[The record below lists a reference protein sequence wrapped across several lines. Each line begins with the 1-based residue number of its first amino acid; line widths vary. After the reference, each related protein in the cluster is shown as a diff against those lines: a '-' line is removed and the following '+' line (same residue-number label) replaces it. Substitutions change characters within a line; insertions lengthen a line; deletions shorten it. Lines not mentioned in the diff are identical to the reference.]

1 MNSLPSPTGFEIL
14 LEDGPVLAIHKP
26 AGLLTQAPVGVDS
39 LEFRLK
45 QYLRRR
51 DNKTGD
57 IYLGVP
63 HRIDRPVSGVIL
75 FARHVRA
82 ARRLS
87 EQFEARTIQ
96 KKYWALVGN
105 AIAPDSGEWT
115 DYLTKLDGEP
125 RSIVSNSQDPA
136 AKLAV
141 LTYRVLQQ
149 LPAAALLE
157 IELQTGRNHQI
168 RVQCASRGAP
178 LLGDELYG
186 STLPFGPPSADPRE
200 RLIGLHARSIAF
212 RHPMTGAD
220 MQVVAPLPGYWI
232 AQGVREEEN
241 SAGDPMAIL
250 KEPLDVLSRRI
261 DEELL

>member
-1 MNSLPSPTGFEIL
+1 MTSPLPPKGFEIL
-14 LEDGPVLAIHKP
+14 LEDGPLLAIHKP
-26 AGLLTQAPVGVDS
+26 AGLLTQAPLGVDS

-45 QYLRRR
+45 QYLRQREQ
-51 DNKTGD
+51 KTGD

-96 KKYWALVGN
+96 KKYWALAGGK
-105 AIAPDSGEWT
+105 IAPASGEWT

-125 RSIVSNSQDPA
+125 RSILSDSRDPA

-141 LTYRVLQQ
+141 LHYRVLQP
-149 LPAAALLE
+149 LAAATLLE

-186 STLPFGPPSADPRE
+186 SKVPFGPPATDPRE

-212 RHPMTGAD
+212 RHPMTGAEVE
-220 MQVVAPLPGYWI
+220 VVAPLPSYWSD
-232 AQGVREEEN
+232 QGV
-241 SAGDPMAIL
+241 SDADPIPADPLAIL
-250 KEPLDVLSRRI
+250 RLPVAELQRRI
-261 DEELL
+261 DEELA